1 MRRLFHYFKKPALIY
16 VLNHNLLLRYFR
28 INDPYRLIGL
38 LVISGVLFI
47 PAIVDSPYLSIP
59 ELKSFLIGEKVSRGA
74 VPFVDIIDATGP
86 LTSWFY
92 GLTDFLM
99 GRSLSARH
107 IVGFL
112 ALISQA
118 IFMGLVFIN
127 RKVFSENT
135 FVPSLI
141 FVIFVAFSYDTLALT
156 GELLGMGFL
165 LLALNNLFKE
175 LEFRTKSDDTVL
187 GLGFF
192 ISLASLASFDYAI
205 YFLAAGVIVVLYSRR
220 DLRVF
225 LLLLTGFA
233 LPHLLLI
240 AIYFLAGHLE
250 ALMQYFYLPNLRFG
264 GSALMSARGLLYLSA
279 VPALYLAASLLML
292 NREARFS
299 KYQSQVFQSMLI
311 WTAFSVVYLVY
322 AGNLRPQS
330 LVTFAPCLSYF
341 VSQLLLL
348 IRRRRIAEWSLWFL
362 LLGIITMSTL
372 ARLDKI
378 EEIDYG
384 RLRVSMD
391 EKIDAEGRKIVV
403 LDEDISWYVNSE
415 LSTPFLDWK
424 LAEPVF
430 SALDYYENVI
440 LVSEGFRKDPPDLIA
455 DPGNHMPLVFER
467 IPYLK
472 EMYREEKAGM
482 YRKNE

>member
-1 MRRLFHYFKKPALIY
+1 MERLLYYFKKPALIY

-38 LVISGVLFI
+38 LVISGILFI
-47 PAIVDSPYLSIP
+47 PAIVDSSHLSIP
-59 ELKSFLIGEKVSRGA
+59 ELRSFLIGEKVRRGA

-92 GLTDFLM
+92 GLVDLVM
-99 GRSLSARH
+99 GRSLGARH
-107 IVGFL
+107 SVGFL
-112 ALISQA
+112 ALVSQA

-141 FVIFVAFSYDTLALT
+141 FLVFVAFSHDTLALT

-187 GLGFF
+187 ALGFF
-192 ISLASLASFDYAI
+192 ISLASLASFDYSI

-225 LLLLTGFA
+225 LLLLMGFA
-233 LPHLLLI
+233 LPHLLLM

-250 ALMQYFYLPNLRFG
+250 ALVQYFYLPNLRFG
-264 GSALMSARGLLYLSA
+264 GGALMSARGLLYLSA
-279 VPALYLAASLLML
+279 VPALYLVASLLML

-311 WTAFSVVYLVY
+311 WTAFSVIYAGY
-322 AGNLRPQS
+322 AGNLRPQN
-330 LVTFAPCLSYF
+330 LITFAPCLSYF

-348 IRRRRIAEWSLWFL
+348 IRRRRVAEWSLWLF
-362 LLGIITMSTL
+362 LLGIVGISTL
-372 ARLDKI
+372 ARYDKI
-378 EEIDYG
+378 EEIDYS
-384 RLRVSMD
+384 RLRVSND
-391 EKIDAEGRKIVV
+391 KKIDATGENIVV
-403 LDEDISWYVNSE
+403 LDEDISWYADNA
-415 LSTPFLDWK
+415 LATPFLDWR

-430 SALDYYENVI
+430 SDLDYYENVI
-440 LVSEGFRKDPPDLIA
+440 LISEGFRKDPPDLIA
-455 DPGNHMPLVFER
+455 DPGNFMPPVFER

-472 EMYREEKAGM
+472 EMYREERAGI
-482 YRKNE
+482 YRKND